1 MKKVFLVCALALGVS
16 AASFAQG
23 FQQRTPDEQV
33 AQLKTQIAGITD
45 AQAAKL
51 KGVIEAQTKTMDS
64 VRTAANGDFQS
75 MMPAFTKMRETT
87 TAKYKAILT
96 PEQFTAYE
104 KAQAERMKQFQQGGG
119 N

>member
-1 MKKVFLVCALALGVS
+1 MKKVLLVCALALGVS
-16 AASFAQG
+16 SASFAQG

-33 AQLKTQIAGITD
+33 AALKTQITGITD

-51 KGVIEAQTKTMDS
+51 KIVIEAQAKTMDS

-75 MMPAFTKMRETT
+75 MGPAFTKMRETT

-96 PEQFTAYE
+96 AEQFTAYE
-104 KAQAERMKQFQQGGG
+104 KQQAEARARRGQ
-119 N
+119 

>member
-1 MKKVFLVCALALGVS
+1 MKKVLLVCALALGVS

-51 KGVIEAQTKTMDS
+51 KVVIESQGKKRDS
-64 VRTAANGDFQS
+64 LMAKANGDFQS
-75 MMPAFTKMRETT
+75 VMPEFTKMREAT
-87 TAKYKAILT
+87 TAQYKTILT
-96 PEQFTAYE
+96 AEQFTAYE
-104 KAQAERMKQFQQGGG
+104 KVQAEARARRGQ
-119 N
+119 